1 LGSVSG
7 DRRAW
12 WAMWLPVLALA
23 LGAIPGSTACAQ
35 LRGLDGYT
43 IGDAPAGSDAPA
55 PATPAEPSATSTD
68 AGSAPLADAACTTNR
83 ACTELAAAAT
93 KGITTSLVPTV
104 CVASTGRCEALTSE
118 DCPRVYGDYTK
129 EGAIVVGTLLS
140 DPTNVSAL
148 ERAALLAAAE
158 IDESG
163 GLPSGAGAGAAGRPI
178 VLVGCN
184 AGADVRRATRHLSEA
199 LRVPAII
206 GPRTGEQVVDAT
218 QQVTAKA
225 GTLLMTPTSTA
236 IGISNLADD
245 DLTWRTTPSDAQRA
259 KLVIQQL
266 TDLEVVLRDTRA
278 LTSVKLGIVL
288 PENALG
294 TSARDAISGSL
305 ILNGRFISDAANAS
319 NVSVDAYAP
328 DDGAA
333 QAAIATKYATT
344 FRPDLVLVTSAEQ
357 IANVVVPME
366 AAMTAARITT
376 RPYYVL
382 SDASKT
388 QALLDA
394 VAAPSMPADIRRRV
408 RGIGVA
414 QDTGSS
420 AALAGFRAAF
430 AARYGASL
438 ATDATETAA
447 GASYDAMYAIA
458 YALATSAAK
467 PPTGATVAHGLRSL
481 AVGAAVTAGPTG
493 LASSL
498 HALAGGQSV
507 SLRGTFGS
515 MQWDANGDTTG
526 GTLEVWC
533 VGSAGGAPSF
543 GSSGLTMDVR
553 TQVVGGAFVQCQ

>member
-1 LGSVSG
+1 
-7 DRRAW
+7 
-12 WAMWLPVLALA
+12 MWLPVPVLALA
-23 LGAIPGSTACAQ
+23 VIAGSSACAQ

-43 IGDAPAGSDAPA
+43 IGDGPA
-55 PATPAEPSATSTD
+55 PEGASSNATNGGPAAGATSPD
-68 AGSAPLADAACTTNR
+68 AGGAPVGAGGACTTNR
-83 ACTELAAAAT
+83 ACTDLAAAAS
-93 KGITTSLVPTV
+93 KGLTTSLVPTV
-104 CVASTGRCEALTSE
+104 CVPSTGKCEALTSE
-118 DCPRVYGDYTK
+118 DCPRVYGDYVN
-129 EGAIVVGTLLS
+129 EGAIVIGTLLS
-140 DPTNVSAL
+140 DPTNVSTL
-148 ERAALLAAAE
+148 ERAALLAASE
-158 IDESG
+158 IDENG
-163 GLPSGAGAGAAGRPI
+163 GVPSGASAGAAGRPI

-184 AGADVRRATRHLSEA
+184 AGGDVLRATRHLSEA

-225 GTLLMTPTSTA
+225 GTLLMTPTSAA
-236 IGISNLADD
+236 ISITNLADD

-266 TDLEVVLRDTRA
+266 SDLEGVLRDTRA

-288 PENALG
+288 PETALG

-305 ILNGRFISDAANAS
+305 ILNGRFISDAANAA

-408 RGIGVA
+408 RGIGVGA
-414 QDTGSS
+414 DTGSS
-420 AALAGFRAAF
+420 AVLADFRAAF
-430 AARYGASL
+430 AARYGSPL
-438 ATDATETAA
+438 ATDATESAA

-458 YALATSAAK
+458 YALATSTAK
-467 PPTGATVAHGLRSL
+467 APTGAGVAHGLRSL
-481 AVGAAVTAGPTG
+481 AVGAAATAGPTG

-498 HALAGGQSV
+498 HALAADQSV

-515 MQWDANGDTTG
+515 MQWDASGDITG

-533 VGSAGGAPSF
+533 LGGAGGAPTF